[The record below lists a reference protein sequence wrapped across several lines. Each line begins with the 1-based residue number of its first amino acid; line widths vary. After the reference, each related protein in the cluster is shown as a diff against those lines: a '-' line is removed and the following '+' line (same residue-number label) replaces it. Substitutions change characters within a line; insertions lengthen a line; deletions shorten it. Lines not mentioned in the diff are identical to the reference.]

1 MMRRFLQL
9 LIVGSVMA
17 ASVHWHWTAGIVA
30 AGAAFVVT
38 WTFSKL
44 LDALHLRAWERQLLE
59 NMARELLSASSS
71 K

>member
-9 LIVGSVMA
+9 LIIGSVMA
-17 ASVHWHWTAGIVA
+17 ASVHWHWVAGIVA

-44 LDALHLRAWERQLLE
+44 LDALHLRTRERQLLE
-59 NMARELLSASSS
+59 NMARELLSAP
-71 K
+71 